1 MGDCAKTGFVKVEGG
16 TLQGLPAEITLGPR
30 GTPPASF
37 DCTFVPDAG
46 ADFVRPITLTG
57 VFGGKRSSRLSMPV
71 RLEKQFLASCE
82 RVPIACNDPKD
93 WERNTSA
100 QSFSATWDEAE
111 KAMRFD
117 VAWTKPAD
125 RWFYPVY
132 KLKLPQ
138 ESFAGAQLIEF
149 EVKSAQDKV
158 ENDFSTQNLM
168 LLYGGKHPDR
178 FISYQSPL
186 GSWEKRYVELADNDW
201 LAAVTSFRLGAN
213 PKGTKCTFWVRNI
226 TILRRRASGAR

>member
-1 MGDCAKTGFVKVEGG
+1 
-16 TLQGLPAEITLGPR
+16 
-30 GTPPASF
+30 
-37 DCTFVPDAG
+37 
-46 ADFVRPITLTG
+46 
-57 VFGGKRSSRLSMPV
+57 MPV

-82 RVPIACNDPKD
+82 RVQIACNAPKD

-111 KAMRFD
+111 KAVRFD

-132 KLKLPQ
+132 RLKLPQ

-178 FISYQSPL
+178 FISYQAPL

-201 LAAVTSFRLGAN
+201 LADVTGFRLGAN

-226 TILRRRASGAR
+226 TILRRR